1 MTNKMNQVKMISA
14 AVAVAAIV
22 GIGFYAGLS
31 NSTGEL
37 AKSNSFRSA
46 VVLDA
51 TLCDA
56 YAGLPEQS
64 AALVPGMIWI
74 EGGTYS
80 MGSDVHYAD
89 EAPVHERWIDGFWV
103 DSHEVTNAQFSKF
116 IQETG
121 YVTIAERAPDPSMH
135 SDIPVE
141 QLVAGGVVFKTSLDS
156 SDGFNSRWAFV
167 AHASWRNPEGPG
179 SHIMDRGNHP
189 VVQIVVEDAEAYADW
204 AGNSLPSE
212 AEWEYAA
219 RGGIERAAY
228 AWGAELA
235 PEGKQLANTW
245 QGLFPFANQE
255 IDGFAGTSPVG
266 CYPANGYSLYD
277 MIGNAWELTADI
289 YDANANTQVM
299 KGGSYLC
306 AENYCQRYR
315 PAARHPQE
323 RDLPTGHV
331 SFRTIRRAS

>member
-1 MTNKMNQVKMISA
+1 MKITTIIS
-14 AVAVAAIV
+14 VAAAMAV
-22 GIGFYAGLS
+22 LAGIGWYAGNS
-31 NSTGEL
+31 NSIGNLVE
-37 AKSNSFRSA
+37 SNSSARA

-51 TLCDA
+51 ALCDA
-56 YAGLPEQS
+56 YGGLPEQS
-64 AALVPGMIWI
+64 AAPVPGMIWI
-74 EGGTYS
+74 EGGVYS
-80 MGSDVHYAD
+80 MGSEEHYED
-89 EAPVHERWIDGFWV
+89 EAPVRQQSIDGFWV

-116 IQETG
+116 VQATG
-121 YVTIAERAPDPSMH
+121 YVTVAERAPDPLMH
-135 SDIPVE
+135 PTIPAD
-141 QLVAGGVVFKTSLDS
+141 QLVAGGVVFRTNLESD
-156 SDGFNSRWAFV
+156 DGFNNRWAFV
-167 AHASWRNPEGPG
+167 AGASWRNPEGPQ
-179 SHIMDRGNHP
+179 SHIMDRANHP
-189 VVQIVVEDAEAYADW
+189 VVQIAVEDAEAYAEW

-228 AWGAELA
+228 AWGAEMA

-255 IDGFAGTSPVG
+255 IDGFAGISPVG

-331 SFRTIRRAS
+331 GFRTIRRTS